1 MPLSLS
7 PANTALVLIDL
18 QNGIVNVP
26 REPRSGADVVAA
38 AKVVAERF
46 RAVGAPVFLV
56 HVDFAPD
63 YIDALK
69 QPVDAPTPR
78 PEGGLPPGYAEFAP
92 GLPHETDIIIR
103 KRNWGAFYGTD
114 LDALLRRRGIGTVVL
129 GGIATNFGVESTARD
144 AWERNYA
151 LIVLEDLCTSTTAEM
166 HDMSVKSVLPRIAR
180 IRQSSEIVFG

>member
-1 MPLSLS
+1 MPLTLS
-7 PANTALVLIDL
+7 PKTTALILIDL

-38 AKVVAERF
+38 AKRVAERF
-46 RAVGAPVFLV
+46 RAADAPVFLV

-92 GLPHETDIIIR
+92 GLPHETDIIVR

-114 LDALLRRRGIGTVVL
+114 LDALLRRRGIRTIVL
-129 GGIATNFGVESTARD
+129 GGITTNFGVESTARD
-144 AWERNYA
+144 AWERNYE
-151 LIVLEDLCTSTTAEM
+151 LVVLEDLCTSATADM
-166 HDMSVKSVLPRIAR
+166 HAFSVTSVLPRIAR
-180 IRQSSEIVFG
+180 IRQSSEIAFG